1 MRSLTG
7 LGIALSLIS
16 GCLFLA
22 LVAELSYLFWWKT
35 RTNRARELLHLF
47 CWRKPSFP
55 GSTEVNPQEI
65 SATVDVAACSEEGQ
79 LQLQLH
85 SSSSRARELLHLFCW
100 RKPSF
105 PGSTEVNP
113 QEISATVDVAACSEE
128 GQLQLQ
134 LHSSSS
140 RAREPLHLFCWRKP
154 YFPGSTEVNPQEI
167 SATVDVAACSE
178 EGQLQLQLHSSSSR
192 ARELLHL
199 FCWRKPS
206 FPSSTEVNPQEIS
219 ATVDVAACSEEGQL
233 QLQLHSSS
241 SRARELLHL
250 FCWRKPSVP
259 SSTEVNP
266 QEISATVD
274 VAACSEEGQLQLQLH
289 SSSSRARELLH
300 LFCWRKPSVPSSTEV
315 NPQEISATV
324 DVAACSEE
332 GQLRVQSS
340 SSNGD
345 DDTVEA
351 ELMRLHSLAGPP
363 RFLFTI
369 NEESKEDLESED
381 VRSGGKKSWSDSF
394 DRSDTP
400 PYLTPPSSPPFLTPP
415 LTPLA
420 RFKHSA
426 FNPLFESSKE
436 EDFFRI

>member
-7 LGIALSLIS
+7 QGIALSLIS

-55 GSTEVNPQEI
+55 GSTQVNPREI
-65 SATVDVAACSEEGQ
+65 SATVDVAASSEEGQ
-79 LQLQLH
+79 LQLQHH

-113 QEISATVDVAACSEE
+113 QEISAT
-128 GQLQLQ
+128 
-134 LHSSSS
+134 
-140 RAREPLHLFCWRKP
+140 
-154 YFPGSTEVNPQEI
+154 I

-178 EGQLQLQLHSSSSR
+178 EGQLQLQHHSSSSR

-206 FPSSTEVNPQEIS
+206 FP
-219 ATVDVAACSEEGQL
+219 G
-233 QLQLHSSS
+233 
-241 SRARELLHL
+241 
-250 FCWRKPSVP
+250 
-259 SSTEVNP
+259 STEVNP

-332 GQLRVQSS
+332 GQLRLQSS

-351 ELMRLHSLAGPP
+351 ELRRLHSLAGPP

-381 VRSGGKKSWSDSF
+381 VRSGCKKSWSDSF

-400 PYLTPPSSPPFLTPP
+400 YLTPLSSPPFLTPP